1 MIEKTKGIVLHQ
13 IKYSD
18 SGIIVQLYTSIFG
31 RQSFLVKGLRKKKS
45 GRHNI
50 LFQPLTILDSVIYYK
65 EAHGMPVLKEFSVI
79 YSPSLIYSD
88 IRKTCM
94 AMFLGEALTSILREE
109 NPNSSLYTFLE
120 ESIIYFDK
128 CPENFANF
136 HISFLAGLSSY
147 LGFEPAP
154 RKRTEDIYFDL
165 LNGIF
170 VPSPPMHSNYSD
182 PDISRVLARFF
193 STSYDNSRD
202 INLTGAVRNEVL
214 ETLIKYY
221 STHLPGLR
229 RIKSLEILKEVF
241 R

>member
-18 SGIIVQLYTSIFG
+18 SGIIVQLYTSTFG
-31 RQSFLVKGLRKKKS
+31 RQSLLVKGLRNKKS

-50 LFQPLTILDSVIYYK
+50 LFQPLTILDAVIYYK
-65 EAHGMPVLKEFSVI
+65 ESRGMPVLKEFSVF
-79 YSPSLIYSD
+79 YSPAMIYSD
-88 IRKTCM
+88 IRKTSM
-94 AMFLGEALTSILREE
+94 AMFLGEALTTILREE
-109 NPNSSLYTFLE
+109 TPNNSLFTFLE

-128 CPENFANF
+128 CPESFANF
-136 HISFLAGLSSY
+136 HIAFLAGLSSY

-154 RKRTEDIYFDL
+154 CNKAQDVYFDL

-182 PDISRVLARFF
+182 PDISGVLGRFF

>member
-18 SGIIVQLYTSIFG
+18 SGIIVQLYTSTFG
-31 RQSFLVKGLRKKKS
+31 RQSLLVKGLRNKKS

-50 LFQPLTILDSVIYYK
+50 LFQPLTILDAVIYYK
-65 EAHGMPVLKEFSVI
+65 ESRGMPVLKEFSVF
-79 YSPSLIYSD
+79 YSPAMIYSD
-88 IRKTCM
+88 IRKTSM
-94 AMFLGEALTSILREE
+94 AMFLGEALTTILREE
-109 NPNSSLYTFLE
+109 TPNNSLFTFLV

-128 CPENFANF
+128 CPESFANF
-136 HISFLAGLSSY
+136 HIAFLAGLSSY

-154 RKRTEDIYFDL
+154 CNKAQDVYFDL

-182 PDISRVLARFF
+182 PDISGVLARFF

>member
-18 SGIIVQLYTSIFG
+18 SGIIVQLYTSTFG
-31 RQSFLVKGLRKKKS
+31 RQSLLVKGLRNKKS

-50 LFQPLTILDSVIYYK
+50 LFQPLTILDAVIYYK
-65 EAHGMPVLKEFSVI
+65 ESRGMPVLKEFSVF
-79 YSPSLIYSD
+79 YSPAMIYSD
-88 IRKTCM
+88 IRKTSM
-94 AMFLGEALTSILREE
+94 AMFLGEALTTILREE
-109 NPNSSLYTFLE
+109 TPNNSLFTFLE

-128 CPENFANF
+128 CPESFANF
-136 HISFLAGLSSY
+136 HIAFLAGLSSY

-154 RKRTEDIYFDL
+154 CNKAQDVYFDL

-182 PDISRVLARFF
+182 PHISGVLARFF

>member
-18 SGIIVQLYTSIFG
+18 SGIIVQLYTSTFG
-31 RQSFLVKGLRKKKS
+31 RQSLLVKGLRNKKS

-50 LFQPLTILDSVIYYK
+50 LFQPLTILDAVIYYK
-65 EAHGMPVLKEFSVI
+65 ESRGMPVLKEFSVF
-79 YSPSLIYSD
+79 YSPAMIYSD
-88 IRKTCM
+88 IRKTSM
-94 AMFLGEALTSILREE
+94 AMFLGEALTTILREE
-109 NPNSSLYTFLE
+109 TPNNSLFTFLE

-128 CPENFANF
+128 CPESFANF
-136 HISFLAGLSSY
+136 HIAFLAGLSSY

-154 RKRTEDIYFDL
+154 CNKAQDVYFDL

-182 PDISRVLARFF
+182 PDISGVLARFF

>member
-1 MIEKTKGIVLHQ
+1 
-13 IKYSD
+13 
-18 SGIIVQLYTSIFG
+18 F
-31 RQSFLVKGLRKKKS
+31 
-45 GRHNI
+45 
-50 LFQPLTILDSVIYYK
+50 
-65 EAHGMPVLKEFSVI
+65 
-79 YSPSLIYSD
+79 
-88 IRKTCM
+88 
-94 AMFLGEALTSILREE
+94 
-109 NPNSSLYTFLE
+109 TFLE

-128 CPENFANF
+128 CPESFANF
-136 HISFLAGLSSY
+136 HIAFLAGLSSY

-154 RKRTEDIYFDL
+154 CNKAQDVYFDL

-182 PDISRVLARFF
+182 PDISGVLARFF

>member
-18 SGIIVQLYTSIFG
+18 SGIIVQLYTSTFG
-31 RQSFLVKGLRKKKS
+31 RQSLLVKGLRNKKS

-50 LFQPLTILDSVIYYK
+50 LFQPLTILDAVIYYK
-65 EAHGMPVLKEFSVI
+65 ESRGMPVLKEFSVF
-79 YSPSLIYSD
+79 YSPAMIYSD
-88 IRKTCM
+88 IRKTSM
-94 AMFLGEALTSILREE
+94 AMFLGEALTTILREE
-109 NPNSSLYTFLE
+109 TPNNSLFTFLE

-128 CPENFANF
+128 CPESFANF
-136 HISFLAGLSSY
+136 HIAFLAGLSSY

-154 RKRTEDIYFDL
+154 CNKAQDVYFDL

-182 PDISRVLARFF
+182 PDISGVLARFF

-229 RIKSLEILKEVF
+229 RIKSLEILNEVF

>member
-1 MIEKTKGIVLHQ
+1 MIGKTKGIVLHQ

-31 RQSFLVKGLRKKKS
+31 RQSLLVKGLRKKKS

-50 LFQPLTILDSVIYYK
+50 LFQPLTVLDSVIYYK
-65 EAHGMPVLKEFSVI
+65 EAQRIPVLQEFSVI

-88 IRKTCM
+88 IRKTSM
-94 AMFLGEALTSILREE
+94 AIFLGEALNSILREE
-109 NPNSSLYTFLE
+109 GPNNSLFTFLE
-120 ESIIYFDK
+120 ESIVYFDK

-136 HISFLAGLSSY
+136 HIAFLAGLSSY

-170 VPSPPMHSNYSD
+170 VPSPPMHANYSS
-182 PDISRVLARFF
+182 PDISGVLARFF
-193 STSYDNSRD
+193 SSSYDNSRE
-202 INLTGAVRNEVL
+202 INLTGALRNEIL
-214 ETLIKYY
+214 ETLLKYY
-221 STHLPGLR
+221 STHIPGLK

-241 R
+241 S